1 MTVISL
7 KHNRYNLVA
16 HKAVWEK
23 RAKINS
29 QKATFLTSINIL
41 LMGIIIFSIIFCLFS
56 KIQMG
61 NYRLDLKELS
71 AQLTS
76 LEHQNAE
83 LKNQLTQIKDFK
95 KLSVLF
101 EKSDLSL
108 VNNPI
113 YFSAT
118 KKSPEVGVNKLQSL

>member
-1 MTVISL
+1 M
-7 KHNRYNLVA
+7 
-16 HKAVWEK
+16 WEK

-29 QKATFLTSINIL
+29 KKAIFIKISNLFLI
-41 LMGIIIFSIIFCLFS
+41 GIIIFSIIFSLFS
-56 KIQMG
+56 KIQMS

-95 KLSVLF
+95 VLPLLF
-101 EKSDLSL
+101 EQSNLSQ
-108 VNNPI
+108 VENPV
-113 YFSAT
+113 YFSIT
-118 KKSPEVGVNKLQSL
+118 KKSPEVGINKF